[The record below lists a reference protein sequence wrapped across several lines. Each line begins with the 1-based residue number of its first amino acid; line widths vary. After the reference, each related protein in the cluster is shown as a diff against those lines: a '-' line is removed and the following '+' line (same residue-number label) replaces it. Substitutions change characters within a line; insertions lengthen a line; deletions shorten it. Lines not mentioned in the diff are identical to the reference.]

1 MTSIGKKEDSALYF
15 EIKEL
20 VEGIIEPIEAGRQRY
35 NEEKITNHTF
45 QELTEKEIDDGVQRL
60 MDYIK
65 ANDAVPLSDKSE

>member
-1 MTSIGKKEDSALYF
+1 MTSTGKKEDSALYF

-20 VEGIIEPIEAGRQRY
+20 VEGIVEPIEAGRQRY
-35 NEEKITNHTF
+35 NEEKITNHAF
-45 QELTEKEIDDGVQRL
+45 QELTEAEIDDGVQRL